1 MSMLLGAIAS
11 VSLLVGGIGIM
22 NIMLV
27 SVTERTREI
36 GIRIAVGARYRDILG
51 QFLLEAIL
59 ICLVGGLIG
68 TLLGVGLSWL
78 VSSKADMQ
86 VVVSS
91 QSILLAF
98 GFSSVI
104 GIFFGFYPARK
115 AAAMNPV
122 EALRHE

>member
-1 MSMLLGAIAS
+1 
-11 VSLLVGGIGIM
+11 M